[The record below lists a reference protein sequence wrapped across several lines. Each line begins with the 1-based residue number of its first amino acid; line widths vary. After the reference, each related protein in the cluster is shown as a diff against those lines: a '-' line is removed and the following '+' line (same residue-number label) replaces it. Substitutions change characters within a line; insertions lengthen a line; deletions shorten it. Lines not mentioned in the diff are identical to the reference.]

1 MKLDMNRRS
10 TPLAFAMTAATI
22 AAFATIGPTRVP
34 AQDVALVKVDVS
46 VLAKGYRASKLI
58 GSGVVNDKNEKIGSI
73 DDLILSQ
80 DKVLAAVLQ
89 VGGFLGIASRRV
101 AVPYESLQL
110 EEAAHKIVLPGATK
124 DELRKLAEVQS

>member
-10 TPLAFAMTAATI
+10 RPLAFAMTAATI

-89 VGGFLGIASRRV
+89 VRGFLVIASRRV